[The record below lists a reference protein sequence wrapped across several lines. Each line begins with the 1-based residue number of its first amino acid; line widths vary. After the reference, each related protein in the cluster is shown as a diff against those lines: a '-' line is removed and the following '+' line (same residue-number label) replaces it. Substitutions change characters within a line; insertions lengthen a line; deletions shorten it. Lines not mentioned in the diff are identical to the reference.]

1 MLVYF
6 AVLINGA
13 IILIIEILGTRIL
26 APFYGSTL
34 YVWAS
39 MISTALVFLSLGY
52 FLGGVLADRKPAYET
67 FYLVLLVAGLLLFP
81 IPWFSKK
88 VLILT
93 NPFGPRLGALASS
106 ILLFSVQFTF
116 LGSIAPFA
124 IRLKTKQLKTTGITA
139 GSLYGIAT
147 VGSFL
152 GALLSGFYL
161 IPNFGI
167 KTILYLSALS
177 LIVLP
182 LAWFIGQKRYSPVLL
197 VPILFLLYA
206 ANTGISDIRSDEVF
220 FKTESVYAQI
230 KVIEKDDGLFM
241 LVNGAVQTCVANER
255 PCSRYPY
262 TMGIATVLFDE
273 IPETAL
279 VLGLGGGILA
289 KGLIDAGIPTDSVE
303 IDPKIS
309 AAAKEYFNFT
319 GDVTVGDARRF
330 VKSSKKKYD
339 LIFMDAFNA
348 FVPSPHLY
356 TVEAFEEI
364 KAILV
369 DNGIFVINTLGWTE
383 GESSIIQKSIYK
395 TLLEVY
401 PHVYVLPLNQEA
413 LDNVVFFASERKLDL
428 PSHDLGAGGI
438 VLTDDYNPLEFWAV
452 KVAEKGREN
461 TLNYFGSDVLL
472 S

>member
-1 MLVYF
+1 MLLYL

-13 IILIIEILGTRIL
+13 IILVIEILGTRIL

-52 FLGGVLADRKPAYET
+52 FLGGALADRKPTYGT
-67 FYLVLLVAGLLLFP
+67 FYLVLLVAGLSLLP

-88 VLILT
+88 VLLLT
-93 NPFGPRLGALASS
+93 NPLGSRVGALASS
-106 ILLFSVQFTF
+106 ILLFSLQFTL
-116 LGSIAPFA
+116 LGGIAPYA
-124 IRLKTKQLKTTGITA
+124 IRLKTKQIKSTGITA
-139 GSLYGIAT
+139 GSLFGIAT
-147 VGSFL
+147 IGSFL
-152 GALLSGFYL
+152 GAILAGFYL

-167 KTILYLSALS
+167 KTILFLSTLS
-177 LIVLP
+177 LIVIP
-182 LAWFIGQKRYSPVLL
+182 VSWFIRQKKFSTLL
-197 VPILFLLYA
+197 LLPFVFLLYA
-206 ANTGISDIRSDEVF
+206 ATSGISEIHPDEVF
-220 FKTESVYAQI
+220 FKTESVYGQI
-230 KVIEKDDGLFM
+230 KVVEKNDIAFL
-241 LVNGAVQTCVANER
+241 LVNGAVQTCVVNGR

-289 KGLIDAGIPTDSVE
+289 KGLIDAGIATDSVE
-303 IDPKIS
+303 IDPKVA

-319 GDVTVGDARRF
+319 GDVIVEDARRF

-339 LIFMDAFNA
+339 LVFMDAFNA

-356 TVEAFEEI
+356 TVEAFEET
-364 KAILV
+364 KAILK
-369 DNGIFVINTLGWTE
+369 DDGIFVLNTLGWVE
-383 GESSIIQKSIYK
+383 GEGSIIQRSIYK

-401 PHVYVLPLNQEA
+401 PFVYVLPIKQAEFGNI
-413 LDNVVFFASERKLDL
+413 VFFASERKLDL
-428 PSHDLGAGGI
+428 SSHELGAGGI
-438 VLTDDYNPLEFWAV
+438 VLTDDYNPLEFWAI
-452 KVAEKGREN
+452 KGAEKGREDA
-461 TLNYFGSDVLL
+461 LNYFGNEVFL